1 MIGTAEQYLER
12 VKGFRP
18 KAYVGGEQITDLLS
32 DPNTR
37 PIINTVAKTY
47 ALANDPGFQEVM
59 TAHSPLIG
67 ERVSRLNHLAGS
79 ADDLELRLELTRLM
93 TQTTGTCCGRCGG
106 CSGLNTLAAT
116 TYAMKLDG
124 KGEYHDRFMEFL
136 KQVHREDI
144 SCNAATTSP
153 KGDRSRSPKE
163 QDPDLHLRVLEKTK
177 EGIVLRGAKA
187 HQTSAIGVD
196 EMIVYPGVFNK
207 GEEEY
212 AVACAVP
219 NSAPG
224 LTYFLQYNADDAE
237 RRAADDI
244 STLGNPL
251 YGGRQTMLVVYED
264 VFVPWE
270 RVFMCGEWEYTP
282 VCARAARRT
291 HIFNEGPCKAGF
303 GDLILGAA
311 MFLAESNGLQDR
323 PHIVEDLVRIITA
336 NETTYASALVA
347 ARKGSEIPRGSGI
360 FFADERF
367 SVLSKLN
374 ANEGFF
380 DVMKAAADI
389 AGGLLVT
396 MPSEKELRDPQ
407 RAGLLRKYLKGRS
420 DIPTEQ
426 RMRMFKFLNHYVASA
441 HAAQAWIGGGAPF
454 HLRMALYE
462 GTDLDEKKALAKALA
477 FGPKQGAHW
486 QKK

>member
-1 MIGTAEQYLER
+1 MIGTPEQYLER

-18 KAYVGGEQITDLLS
+18 KAFVGGEQIEDLLT

-47 ALANDPGFQEVM
+47 ALACDPRFQDIM
-59 TAHSPLIG
+59 TAESPLIG

-79 ADDLELRLELTRLM
+79 LDDLEMRLELTRLM

-106 CSGLNTLAAT
+106 CSGLNTLAAA
-116 TYAMKLDG
+116 TYAMKMDG
-124 KGEYHDRFMEFL
+124 QGEYHARFMDFL
-136 KQVHREDI
+136 RYIHQGDL

-163 QDPDLHLRVLEKTK
+163 QDPDLHLRVIEKRAD
-177 EGIVLRGAKA
+177 GIVLRGAKA
-187 HQTSAIGVD
+187 HQTNAIGVD
-196 EMIVYPGVFNK
+196 EMIVYPGLFNR

-224 LTYFLQYNADDAE
+224 LTYFLQYNSDDAE
-237 RRAADDI
+237 RRAAGDI

-270 RVFMCGEWEYTP
+270 RVFMCGEVEYTR
-282 VCARAARRT
+282 VCAQAARRT

-311 MFLAESNGLQDR
+311 LFLAESNGLEDR
-323 PHIVEDLVRIITA
+323 PHIVEDLVKIIAA
-336 NETTYASALVA
+336 NETTYASAVVA
-347 ARKGSEIPRGSGI
+347 ARRGSDIPPGSGI

-380 DVMKAAADI
+380 DVMKAAADV

-396 MPSEKELRDPQ
+396 MPSEKELKNPEKS
-407 RAGLLRKYLKGRS
+407 ALLLKYLKGRS

-426 RMRMFKFLNHYVASA
+426 RMRMFKFLNHYVASS
-441 HAAQAWIGGGAPF
+441 HAAQAWIGGGAPY
-454 HLRMALYE
+454 HLRMALYA
-462 GTDLDEKKALAKALA
+462 GTDMAEKKDMARALA
-477 FGPKQGAHW
+477 FGCEPPEKA
-486 QKK
+486 

>member
-1 MIGTAEQYLER
+1 MIGTPERYLER

-18 KAYVGGEQITDLLS
+18 KAFVGGEEIKDVLS
-32 DPNTR
+32 DPNTK

-47 ALANDPGFQEVM
+47 ELASDPRFKEVM
-59 TAHSPLIG
+59 TAESPLIG
-67 ERVSRLNHLAGS
+67 EGVSRLNHLAGTV
-79 ADDLELRLELTRLM
+79 DDLEMRLELTRLM

-116 TYAMKLDG
+116 TYAMKRDG
-124 KGEYHDRFMEFL
+124 KGEYHGRFMDYL
-136 KQVHREDI
+136 KWVHQGDL
-144 SCNAATTSP
+144 SCHAATTSP

-163 QDPDLHLRVLEKTK
+163 QDPDLHLRVVEKRRD
-177 EGIVLRGAKA
+177 GIVLRGAKA

-196 EMIVYPGVFNK
+196 EMIVYPGLFNK
-207 GEEEY
+207 GEEAY

-219 NSAPG
+219 NSAEG
-224 LTYFLQYNADDAE
+224 LTYFLQYNSDDAE
-237 RRAADDI
+237 RRASDDI

-270 RVFMCGEWEYTP
+270 RVFMCGEVEYTKIT
-282 VCARAARRT
+282 AHAAPRT
-291 HIFNEGPCKAGF
+291 HIYNEGPCKAGF

-311 MFLAESNGLQDR
+311 MFLAESNGLDKK
-323 PHIVEDLVRIITA
+323 PHIVEDLVKIIAA
-336 NETTYASALVA
+336 NETAYASAVVA
-347 ARKGSEIPRGSGI
+347 ARKGSEFPAGSGV
-360 FFADERF
+360 FFADGRF

-380 DVMKAAADI
+380 EVMKAASDI

-396 MPSEKELRDPQ
+396 MPSEKELRHFE
-407 RAGLLRKYLKGRS
+407 RGALLLKYLKGRS
-420 DIPTEQ
+420 DIPTKE
-426 RMRMFKFLNHYVASA
+426 RMRMFKFLNHYVASP
-441 HAAQAWIGGGAPF
+441 HAAQAWIGGGAPY

-462 GTDLDEKKALAKALA
+462 GTDMDGKKALARALA
-477 FGPKQGAHW
+477 FASDPHG
-486 QKK
+486 

>member
-12 VKGFRP
+12 VKDFRP
-18 KAYVGGEQITDLLS
+18 KAFVGGEQIGDLLA

-47 ALANDPGFQEVM
+47 GLACDPQYQDIM
-59 TAHSPLIG
+59 TAESPLIG
-67 ERVSRLNHLAGS
+67 ERVSRLNHLAQS
-79 ADDLELRLELTRLM
+79 VDDLEMRLELTRLM

-116 TYAMKLDG
+116 TYAMKVDG
-124 KGEYHDRFMEFL
+124 KGEYYGRFMEFL
-136 KQVHREDI
+136 RYIQQGDL
-144 SCNAATTSP
+144 SCSAATTSP
-153 KGDRSRSPKE
+153 KGDRSRPPKE
-163 QDPDLHLRVLEKTK
+163 QDPDLHLRVLEKRK
-177 EGIVLRGAKA
+177 GGIVLRGAKA

-196 EMIVYPGVFNK
+196 EMIVYPGTFNK

-224 LTYFLQYNADDAE
+224 LTYFLQYNSDDAE
-237 RRAADDI
+237 RRASEDI

-270 RVFMCGEWEYTP
+270 RVFMCGEWEYTK
-282 VCARAARRT
+282 VGARAARRT

-311 MFLAESNGLQDR
+311 VFLAESNGLEGS
-323 PHIVEDLVRIITA
+323 PHIVEDLVKIITA
-336 NETTYASALVA
+336 NETTYASAVVA
-347 ARKGSEIPRGSGI
+347 ARRGSQIPQGSGI

-396 MPSEKELRDPQ
+396 MPSEKELRDP
-407 RAGLLRKYLKGRS
+407 RRGALLLKYLKGRS

-441 HAAQAWIGGGAPF
+441 HAAQAWIGGGAPY
-454 HLRMALYE
+454 HLRMSLYE
-462 GTDLDEKKALAKALA
+462 GCDMNEKKALAKALA
-477 FGPKQGAHW
+477 FGPEHEER
-486 QKK
+486 